1 MVLNLGPL
9 DWESSTLTTR
19 LLLMLINLEISKE
32 KKRNSFLDYFWGTS
46 FWVPIVLDCY
56 YFGSGWDKNT
66 NSTDRNDLNG
76 QTTQTT

>member
-9 DWESSTLTTR
+9 DLESSTLTTR
-19 LLLMLINLEISKE
+19 PLLMLINLEISKT
-32 KKRNSFLDYFWGTS
+32 KRNSSLDYFWGTS

-56 YFGSGWDKNT
+56 YFGSGCDKNT